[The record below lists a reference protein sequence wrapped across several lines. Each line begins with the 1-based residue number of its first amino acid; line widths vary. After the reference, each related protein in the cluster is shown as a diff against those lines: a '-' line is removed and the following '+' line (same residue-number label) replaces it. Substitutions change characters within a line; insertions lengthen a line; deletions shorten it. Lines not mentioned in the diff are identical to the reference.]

1 MAGCLRV
8 TDPRARHE
16 SASVSSR
23 LPPARSQ
30 GIKVVE
36 SKATEGLSP
45 APESPGESN
54 GHRRPYRIG
63 IRPRIFLYVSV
74 GLIVM
79 FGLLIIA
86 GLRALDQATD
96 LVFEARL
103 STAKSLALIL
113 DRDLTHV
120 AADVQGFGAELIP
133 ATEGP
138 EFDQLAD
145 DILHHLSSSDSFAF
159 FGSYAVQV
167 TDSQGRMLAT
177 AGPTVVTAAPRP
189 ESQELDGDAY
199 QILGPVGEPGG
210 GFATVA
216 TRIDDGLE
224 QVWVYVHLSA
234 RNSTR
239 LFDPEDYLRTGA
251 GQEDGSGSE
260 TDATYHLEVIGPEGN
275 VVLGI
280 GGDETPGAPS
290 PHIAAILDRSPLLEP
305 VILRH
310 KVSSESGSEN
320 HVMGVV
326 PLADSGFTVV
336 LEQPIDIA
344 LALPRRL
351 RDQLFMWS
359 ALGFAIA
366 LMVAWF
372 TTRAVV
378 RPAQQLTLAAERI
391 GRGDLDTPIQVAAR
405 DEFGVLADRFESMR
419 QQISTAYEA
428 VGESNRALESR
439 VKERTAQLGNLL
451 RRIITA
457 QESERK
463 RLARELHDETAQT
476 LGALSIALGRAAESL
491 PADSGTSLDQLTK
504 ANEMVRM
511 LIEDIRRIIVDQ
523 RPLILDDLG
532 LIPALRWYSESHLND
547 IGVELSLEVD
557 GQHERLPPH
566 IESAL
571 FRIVQE
577 ATNNVARHADAKHV
591 RINITSRNDTIRI
604 VVSDDGKGFDSDAA
618 PGVNDGHLG
627 LAGMRERVDL
637 LGGEIAI
644 RSRSGEG
651 TVVSIEIPL
660 TGVAP

>member
-1 MAGCLRV
+1 MAVL
-8 TDPRARHE
+8 
-16 SASVSSR
+16 SR
-23 LPPARSQ
+23 LAPVGSP

-36 SKATEGLSP
+36 DTAAEALSLP
-45 APESPGESN
+45 PGPPGEPK
-54 GHRRPYRIG
+54 GRRRPYRIG

-79 FGLLIIA
+79 FGLLIIV
-86 GLRALDQATD
+86 GLRALDQATG

-120 AADVQGFGAELIP
+120 AADVQGFGTELIS

-138 EFDQLAD
+138 ELDQAVD
-145 DILHHLSSSDSFAF
+145 DVLQHLSESDSFAF
-159 FGSYAVQV
+159 FDSYAVQV
-167 TDSQGRMLAT
+167 TDSQGRMLAA
-177 AGPTVVTAAPRP
+177 AGPMLPVPTPQP
-189 ESQELDGDAY
+189 ETGDLDGDAY
-199 QILGPVGEPGG
+199 RVLDPVSESAG

-216 TRIDDGLE
+216 TRIDDGLDH
-224 QVWVYVHLSA
+224 VWVYVHLSA

-239 LFDPEDYLRTGA
+239 PFDPEDYLRTGA
-251 GQEDGSGSE
+251 GQSDGLGSE
-260 TDATYHLEVIGPEGN
+260 TDATYHLEVVGPQGN

-290 PHIAAILDRSPLLEP
+290 PHMAAILDRSPLLEP

-310 KVSSESGSEN
+310 EVPSGSGSEN

-344 LALPRRL
+344 LALPRSL
-351 RDQLFMWS
+351 RNQLFVWS

-366 LMVAWF
+366 LIVAWF

-391 GRGDLDTPIQVAAR
+391 GRGDLDSPIEVTAR

-419 QQISTAYEA
+419 QQISGAYEA
-428 VGESNRALESR
+428 VGEANRVLESR
-439 VKERTAQLGNLL
+439 VTERTAQLGNLL

-491 PADSGTSLDQLTK
+491 PADSGSSLDQLTH
-504 ANEMVRM
+504 ANEMVGM

-532 LIPALRWYSESHLND
+532 LIPALRWYAESRLDD
-547 IGVELSLEVD
+547 IGIEVSLDVVGPRD
-557 GQHERLPPH
+557 RLPAH
-566 IESAL
+566 IESVL

-577 ATNNVARHADAKHV
+577 ATNNVARHADATHV
-591 RINITSRNDTIRI
+591 QISVISREGTVRI
-604 VVSDDGKGFDSDAA
+604 VVADDGKGFDSDTA
-618 PGVNDGHLG
+618 PGINDGHLG

-637 LGGEIAI
+637 LGGDIAI
-644 RSRSGEG
+644 RSRPGEG
-651 TVVSIEIPL
+651 TAVSIEIPL

>member
-1 MAGCLRV
+1 
-8 TDPRARHE
+8 
-16 SASVSSR
+16 
-23 LPPARSQ
+23 
-30 GIKVVE
+30 
-36 SKATEGLSP
+36 
-45 APESPGESN
+45 
-54 GHRRPYRIG
+54 
-63 IRPRIFLYVSV
+63 
-74 GLIVM
+74 M
-79 FGLLIIA
+79 FGLLIIV

-133 ATEGP
+133 EMEGP
-138 EFDQLAD
+138 ELDQMVD
-145 DILHHLSSSDSFAF
+145 GILHHLAVSDSFAF
-159 FGSYAVQV
+159 FDSYAVQL
-167 TDSQGRMLAT
+167 TDSQGRMLAA
-177 AGPTVVTAAPRP
+177 AGPTVAAATPQP
-189 ESQELDGDAY
+189 ESQALDGDTC
-199 QILGPVGEPGG
+199 QILGPVGESAG

-216 TRIDDGLE
+216 TRIGDGPE

-239 LFDPEDYLRTGA
+239 PFDPEDYLQTGP
-251 GQEDGSGSE
+251 GQADGSGSE
-260 TDATYHLEVIGPEGN
+260 ADATYHLEVIGPQGN
-275 VVLGI
+275 VILGI

-290 PHIAAILDRSPLLEP
+290 PHLAAIVDRSPLLEP

-310 KVSSESGSEN
+310 EVPSESGSEN

-326 PLADSGFTVV
+326 PLAEFGFTVI
-336 LEQPIDIA
+336 LEQPIDVA

-351 RDQLFMWS
+351 RNQLFMWS
-359 ALGFAIA
+359 GLGFAIA
-366 LMVAWF
+366 MMVAWF

-391 GRGDLDTPIQVAAR
+391 GRGDLDTPIQVTAR

-419 QQISTAYEA
+419 QQISSAYEA
-428 VGESNRALESR
+428 VGEANRVLESR
-439 VKERTAQLGNLL
+439 VKERTTQLGNLL
-451 RRIITA
+451 RRTITA

-476 LGALSIALGRAAESL
+476 LGALSISLGRAVDSL
-491 PADSGTSLDQLTK
+491 PADSGTSLDHLTK

-511 LIEDIRRIIVDQ
+511 LIEDTRRIIVDQ

-532 LIPALRWYSESHLND
+532 LIPALRWYSESRLND
-547 IGVELSLEVD
+547 IGIETSLEVD
-557 GQHERLPPH
+557 AQRDRLPPH

-591 RINITSRNDTIRI
+591 RISVTSREDTVRI
-604 VVSDDGKGFDSDAA
+604 VVSDDGKGFDSDAV
-618 PGVNDGHLG
+618 PGVSDGHLG

-637 LGGEIAI
+637 LGGELAI
-644 RSRSGEG
+644 RSRPGEG

>member
-1 MAGCLRV
+1 M
-8 TDPRARHE
+8 E
-16 SASVSSR
+16 SEA
-23 LPPARSQ
+23 A
-30 GIKVVE
+30 
-36 SKATEGLSP
+36 EGPLL
-45 APESPGESN
+45 APESPGEPN
-54 GHRRPYRIG
+54 GRRRPYRIG

-79 FGLLIIA
+79 FGLLIIV

-120 AADVQGFGAELIP
+120 AADVQGFGGELMAAP
-133 ATEGP
+133 EGP
-138 EFDQLAD
+138 ELDQVAD
-145 DILHHLSSSDSFAF
+145 DVLLHLTASDSFAF
-159 FGSYAVQV
+159 FDSYAVQV

-177 AGPTVVTAAPRP
+177 AGPTVAVVPQP
-189 ESQELDGDAY
+189 ESRELDGDAY
-199 QILGPVGEPGG
+199 RILGPPSGSAG

-216 TRIDDGLE
+216 TRIDDGSE
-224 QVWVYVHLSA
+224 HGWVYVHLSA

-239 LFDPEDYLRTGA
+239 PFDPEDFLQA
-251 GQEDGSGSE
+251 GPGPADGSGGDG
-260 TDATYHLEVIGPEGN
+260 DATYHLEVIGPEGN

-280 GGDETPGAPS
+280 GGDEVPGAAS
-290 PHIAAILDRSPLLEP
+290 PHLAAILDRSPLLEP
-305 VILRH
+305 IILRH
-310 KVSSESGSEN
+310 EVPSESGSED

-326 PLADSGFTVV
+326 PLADSDFTVV

-351 RDQLFMWS
+351 RIQLFMWS
-359 ALGFAIA
+359 VLGFAIA
-366 LMVAWF
+366 LVVAWF

-378 RPAQQLTLAAERI
+378 RPARQLTLAAERI
-391 GRGDLDTPIQVAAR
+391 GRGDLDTPVEVTAR

-419 QQISTAYEA
+419 RQISSAYEA
-428 VGESNRALESR
+428 VGESNRVLESR

-476 LGALSIALGRAAESL
+476 LGALSIALGRATESL
-491 PADSGTSLDQLTK
+491 PADSAVSLDQLTK

-532 LIPALRWYSESHLND
+532 LIPAIRWYSESRLDD
-547 IGVELSLEVD
+547 IGVETILEVD
-557 GQHERLPPH
+557 AQRDRLPPH
-566 IESAL
+566 IESVL

-577 ATNNVARHADAKHV
+577 ATNNVARHADASHI
-591 RINITSRNDTIRI
+591 RISITTWEDTVRI

-618 PGVNDGHLG
+618 PGASDGHLG

-644 RSRSGEG
+644 RSRPGEG
-651 TVVSIEIPL
+651 TVVTIEIPL
-660 TGVAP
+660 TGVDS

>member
-1 MAGCLRV
+1 M
-8 TDPRARHE
+8 E
-16 SASVSSR
+16 SEA
-23 LPPARSQ
+23 A
-30 GIKVVE
+30 
-36 SKATEGLSP
+36 EGPLL
-45 APESPGESN
+45 APESSGEPN
-54 GHRRPYRIG
+54 GRRRPYRIG

-79 FGLLIIA
+79 FGLLIIV

-120 AADVQGFGAELIP
+120 AADVQGFGSELMAAP
-133 ATEGP
+133 EGP
-138 EFDQLAD
+138 ELDQVVDDVLLHLAAT
-145 DILHHLSSSDSFAF
+145 DSFAF
-159 FGSYAVQV
+159 FDSYAVQV

-177 AGPTVVTAAPRP
+177 AGPTVAVVPQP
-189 ESQELDGDAY
+189 ESRELDGDAY
-199 QILGPVGEPGG
+199 RILGPPSGSAG

-216 TRIDDGLE
+216 TRIDDGSE
-224 QVWVYVHLSA
+224 HGWVYVHLSA

-239 LFDPEDYLRTGA
+239 PFDPEDFLQA
-251 GQEDGSGSE
+251 GPGPADGSSGDG
-260 TDATYHLEVIGPEGN
+260 DATYHLEVIGPEGN

-280 GGDETPGAPS
+280 GGDEVPGAVS
-290 PHIAAILDRSPLLEP
+290 PHLAAILDRSPLLEP

-310 KVSSESGSEN
+310 EVPSESGSEN

-351 RDQLFMWS
+351 RNQLFMWS
-359 ALGFAIA
+359 VLGFAIA
-366 LMVAWF
+366 LVVAWF

-391 GRGDLDTPIQVAAR
+391 GRGDLDTPVEVTAR

-419 QQISTAYEA
+419 RQISSAYEA
-428 VGESNRALESR
+428 VGESNRVLESR

-476 LGALSIALGRAAESL
+476 LGALSIALGRATESL
-491 PADSGTSLDQLTK
+491 PADSAVSLDQLTK
-504 ANEMVRM
+504 ANEMVRT

-532 LIPALRWYSESHLND
+532 LIPAIRWYSESRLDD
-547 IGVELSLEVD
+547 IGVETILEVD
-557 GQHERLPPH
+557 AQRDRLPPH
-566 IESAL
+566 IESVL

-577 ATNNVARHADAKHV
+577 ATNNVARHADASHI
-591 RINITSRNDTIRI
+591 RISITTWEDTVRI

-618 PGVNDGHLG
+618 PGASDGHLG

-644 RSRSGEG
+644 RSRPGEG
-651 TVVSIEIPL
+651 TVVTIEIPL
-660 TGVAP
+660 TGVDS

>member
-1 MAGCLRV
+1 MGLR
-8 TDPRARHE
+8 T
-16 SASVSSR
+16 
-23 LPPARSQ
+23 
-30 GIKVVE
+30 
-36 SKATEGLSP
+36 
-45 APESPGESN
+45 
-54 GHRRPYRIG
+54 
-63 IRPRIFLYVSV
+63 RIFLYVSV

-79 FGLLIIA
+79 FGLLIIV

-120 AADVQGFGAELIP
+120 AADVQGFGAELVS

-138 EFDQLAD
+138 ELDQLVVG
-145 DILHHLSSSDSFAF
+145 ILHHLAASDSFAF
-159 FGSYAVQV
+159 FDSYAVQV
-167 TDSQGRMLAT
+167 TDSQGRMLSA
-177 AGPTVVTAAPRP
+177 AGPTVATAIPQL
-189 ESQELDGDAY
+189 ESQELDGDAF
-199 QILGPVGEPGG
+199 QILGPVGESTG

-216 TRIDDGLE
+216 TRIDDGPE

-239 LFDPEDYLRTGA
+239 PFDPEDYLQT
-251 GQEDGSGSE
+251 GSGQAGASGSDA
-260 TDATYHLEVIGPEGN
+260 DATYHLEVIGPQGN

-280 GGDETPGAPS
+280 GGDEAPGEPS
-290 PHIAAILDRSPLLEP
+290 PHLAAILDRSPVREP
-305 VILRH
+305 VILLH
-310 KVSSESGSEN
+310 EVPSESGSEN

-326 PLADSGFTVV
+326 PLAESGLIVV

-351 RDQLFMWS
+351 KAQLFMWS
-359 ALGFAIA
+359 VLGFAIA
-366 LMVAWF
+366 MMVAWF

-378 RPAQQLTLAAERI
+378 RPAQQLTLAVERI
-391 GRGDLDTPIQVAAR
+391 GRGDLDSPIQVTAR
-405 DEFGVLADRFESMR
+405 DEFGVLADRFELMR
-419 QQISTAYEA
+419 QQISSAYEA
-428 VGESNRALESR
+428 VEEANRVLESR
-439 VKERTAQLGNLL
+439 VKERTTQLGNLL

-491 PADSGTSLDQLTK
+491 PADSDIPHDQLAK

-532 LIPALRWYSESHLND
+532 LIPALRWYSESRLSD
-547 IGVELSLEVD
+547 IGIETSFTVD
-557 GQHERLPPH
+557 GRRDRLPPH
-566 IESAL
+566 IESVL

-591 RINITSRNDTIRI
+591 HISITSRRDTVRI
-604 VVSDDGKGFDSDAA
+604 VVSDDGKGFDSDVA
-618 PGVNDGHLG
+618 PGANEGHLG
-627 LAGMRERVDL
+627 LAGMGERVDL
-637 LGGEIAI
+637 LGGEIVI
-644 RSRSGEG
+644 RSRPGEG
-651 TVVSIEIPL
+651 TTVSIEIPL
-660 TGVAP
+660 SGVDP